1 MKSKWWLIGLS
12 VALLLAVLSPVAS
25 KFPDGLDRF
34 AEDHNFVDKASE
46 PAFTVIPDYSFPGVD
61 NEATATII
69 AGVLGT
75 LLLFGFVFG
84 LASIL
89 KSKHEA

>member
-12 VALLLAVLSPVAS
+12 VALLLAVLSPIAS

-34 AEDHNFVDKASE
+34 AEDNNFVDKAVQPVFS
-46 PAFTVIPDYSFPGVD
+46 VIPDYSFPGVTS
-61 NEATATII
+61 EVTATII
-69 AGVLGT
+69 AGILGT
-75 LLLFGFVFG
+75 LILFVSAFC
-84 LASIL
+84 LASLL

>member
-1 MKSKWWLIGLS
+1 MKSRWWLIGLS

-34 AEDHNFVDKASE
+34 AEDHNFVDRASE

-61 NEATATII
+61 NDEAATII

>member
-1 MKSKWWLIGLS
+1 MKSKWWLIGLA
-12 VALLLAVLSPVAS
+12 VALLLAVISPIAS

-34 AEDHNFVDKASE
+34 AEDHEFVDKAVE
-46 PAFTVIPDYSFPGVD
+46 PAFSVIPDYSFPGIAND
-61 NEATATII
+61 AIATII
-69 AGVLGT
+69 AGLLGT

-84 LASIL
+84 LATML